1 MSEETVVIPYHM
13 SPANF
18 HRLFNMSKAE
28 LFAER
33 SRTAT
38 AYTQSNPLDEG
49 LRLEYFDV
57 WKMIKVKKEYG
68 ILG

>member
-38 AYTQSNPLDEG
+38 AYTQSNPRDEG
-49 LRLEYFDV
+49 LRHKHFDA
-57 WKMIKVKKEYG
+57 WKMIKVKKAYG